1 MVEKF
6 LYYLMLA
13 ILIVLFF
20 GAIWYAVKGIISFN
34 PFLFIVG
41 VGLAYIFRKAIINIK
56 GK

>member
-6 LYYLMLA
+6 LYYLMVA
-13 ILIVLFF
+13 ILIVLFI
-20 GAIWYAVKGIISFN
+20 GAIWYAIKGIVSFN

-41 VGLAYIFRKAIINIK
+41 VGLAYVFRKAIKSIT